1 MIAASARV
9 GLAIGAGLLLWLM
22 WRRLQRRTDLLWIVG
37 AGLAARG
44 LLGSVLFW
52 VSYLELPIGRSLQLG
67 NGFWFIA
74 PDGAGYFRLA
84 DLAASGGPLAIWQ
97 LDPTL
102 PSVFYIKVL
111 ALVMYIVGRVPSAGL
126 LLNVLSYLG
135 LCGAIV
141 LLAERA
147 RASRAATIL
156 AVGAVTL
163 SPSWVLWSLQPLKDP
178 LFMCL
183 VVAYAHAGFLW
194 LDHRRPGG
202 RRLSAARLVATGVAL
217 WVLLYAV
224 SGIRWYFGVLLF
236 AATVLGWLI
245 AAMPAGRPGW
255 RRLAGG
261 LALTAALSQA
271 IPIGAGPFLPR
282 WVRPLFRP
290 GANTVQTMQQA
301 APNAVRVMDNFRA
314 RIAATGETEIR
325 LGPAETAGEGSEV
338 VTRAAVGVGPS
349 SRPPESRAEKF
360 FVGAVAMGL
369 PLSIGSALGWVHVG
383 GGRSLWAFAELDT
396 VFFDATLV
404 AVLGFVGIGLVR
416 RRAMLHPAFWLVLFH
431 TIVIAA
437 LLAYDSGNFGTLFR
451 HRGMVFVGLVLLPLL
466 VVDRPRVEP
475 PSGKT
480 GP

>member
-1 MIAASARV
+1 MIAASVRV
-9 GLAIGAGLLLWLM
+9 GLAIGAGFLLWLT

-52 VSYLELPIGRSLQLG
+52 ISYLELPIGRSLQLG

-74 PDGAGYFRLA
+74 LDGTEYFRFA
-84 DLAASGGPLAIWQ
+84 DLAAAGGPLAIWH

-111 ALVMYIVGRVPSAGL
+111 ALVMYVVGRVPSAAL

-147 RASRAATIL
+147 RASRAATVF

-163 SPSWVLWSLQPLKDP
+163 SPSWMLWSLQPLKDP
-178 LFMCL
+178 LFMFL
-183 VVAYAHAGFLW
+183 VAAYAYAGFLW

-202 RRLSAARLVATGVAL
+202 RRLLTAGLVATGVAL
-217 WVLLYAV
+217 WGLLYAV

-236 AATVLGWLI
+236 AATVLGWLV
-245 AAMPAGRPGW
+245 AVMPTGMPGW
-255 RRLAGG
+255 RRLVGG

-282 WVRPLFRP
+282 WVRPIFRP
-290 GANTVQTMQQA
+290 GADTVLTVQQA

-314 RIAATGETEIR
+314 TIAATGETEIR
-325 LGPAETAGEGSEV
+325 IGRVGTAPRGSEV
-338 VTRAAVGVGPS
+338 ITRASVGVEPS

-369 PLSIGSALGWVHVG
+369 PLTIGSALGWVHVG
-383 GGRSLWAFAELDT
+383 GGRGLWAFAELDT
-396 VFFDATLV
+396 LFFDATLLF
-404 AVLGFVGIGLVR
+404 VLGFIGTRLVR
-416 RRAMLHPAFWLVLFH
+416 RRAVLHPAFWLVLSH
-431 TIVIAA
+431 TVVIAA

-466 VVDRPRVEP
+466 VVDRPRVDP
-475 PSGKT
+475 PSRET